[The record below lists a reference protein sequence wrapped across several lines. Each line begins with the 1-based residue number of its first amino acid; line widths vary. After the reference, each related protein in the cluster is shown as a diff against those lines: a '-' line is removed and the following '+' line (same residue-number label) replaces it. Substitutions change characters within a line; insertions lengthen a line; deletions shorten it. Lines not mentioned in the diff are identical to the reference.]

1 MTPLMWAAM
10 EGNEDVAQLLIDY
23 RAKMDSLTQ
32 VSIDTCATLTIYS
45 REGESLTL
53 TLTLCLTLSND
64 TVRNSNPRPM
74 LNP

>member
-1 MTPLMWAAM
+1 MWAAI
-10 EGNEDVAQLLIDY
+10 EGNKGMAKALIDC

-64 TVRNSNPRPM
+64 TVRNSTPRPM